1 MRGLLGLVIGSAVGA
16 GAMYLT
22 LPAVGRAPAIAPRDA
37 EVEPAPDA
45 GMGSAKPKPK
55 RRPGRGGTVA
65 APPGADPT
73 RPSPSPPARVQL
85 TAADRK
91 LEAAR
96 RRRDAA
102 GAARWTWAPA
112 ARPRPLDD
120 GEISAVIGA
129 QAGGV
134 RDCVV
139 QGATGT
145 DLRATIRVELVVD
158 GAGRVTRS
166 RLQAPRYLFDHGLLA
181 CARRALGRMQFPAT
195 GAPTL
200 VTLPVTLE

>member
-1 MRGLLGLVIGSAVGA
+1 VRGLLGLVIGSAVGA

-22 LPAVGRAPAIAPRDA
+22 LRPPWGGAPASAPRDA
-37 EVEPAPDA
+37 GVGPAPDA
-45 GMGSAKPKPK
+45 GMGSARPKPK

-65 APPGADPT
+65 APPGTDSDETEPE
-73 RPSPSPPARVQL
+73 PAQVQL

-91 LEAAR
+91 LEVRGDDVTLPAR
-96 RRRDAA
+96 TVDMGA
-102 GAARWTWAPA
+102 GGEA
-112 ARPRPLDD
+112 RPLDD

-166 RLQAPRYLFDHGLLA
+166 RLAAPRYLFDHGLLA
-181 CARRALGRMQFPAT
+181 CARRALGRMRFPAT